1 MPSVKG
7 GKASAISGLPALYFL
22 IFSAYLFCLMSL
34 GPYLYVL
41 KIMMPITFL

>member
-7 GKASAISGLPALYFL
+7 DKASAISELPVLYFL

-41 KIMMPITFL
+41 RIMMPIVFL